1 MFREM
6 KPFPFWMVAVI
17 VALTTVVA
25 TRSPTP
31 RSSQSLPPERLQDD
45 IAGFSAR
52 VYTAGGVTMRYRL
65 FVPEGLDPQKQYP
78 LVVWLHGA
86 GGIGVDNFRQLAD
99 DQVPGS
105 QTWTEPANEMKHP
118 AFVLAPQSSVG
129 WRAQPQSRRPNS
141 LGPPLRTVV
150 AILDVLSRQYR
161 IDQKRI
167 YVAGQSDGGYAVWDL
182 ISNRPDR
189 FAAAIVLCGGGD
201 PARAGRLVN
210 LPIWVFHGSAD
221 PMVPVSEA
229 RNMIQAIQKA
239 GGKPRYTEY
248 KGAGHEI
255 WSRVFAEPELVDWVF
270 AQHL

>member
-1 MFREM
+1 
-6 KPFPFWMVAVI
+6 
-17 VALTTVVA
+17 
-25 TRSPTP
+25 
-31 RSSQSLPPERLQDD
+31 
-45 IAGFSAR
+45 
-52 VYTAGGVTMRYRL
+52 
-65 FVPEGLDPQKQYP
+65 
-78 LVVWLHGA
+78 
-86 GGIGVDNFRQLAD
+86 
-99 DQVPGS
+99 
-105 QTWTEPANEMKHP
+105 
-118 AFVLAPQSSVG
+118 
-129 WRAQPQSRRPNS
+129 
-141 LGPPLRTVV
+141 
-150 AILDVLSRQYR
+150 
-161 IDQKRI
+161 
-167 YVAGQSDGGYAVWDL
+167 VWDL

-189 FAAAIVLCGGGD
+189 FAAAIILCGGGD

>member
-1 MFREM
+1 M
-6 KPFPFWMVAVI
+6 KLFLFWALAVI
-17 VALTTVVA
+17 VTLTTFVG
-25 TRSPTP
+25 TRLRTEASV
-31 RSSQSLPPERLQDD
+31 QSLPPERSDDD

-52 VYTAGGVTMRYRL
+52 VYTSAGVTMRYRL
-65 FVPEGLDPQKQYP
+65 FVPPGLDPSKQYP
-78 LVVWLHGA
+78 IVIWLHGA

-105 QTWTEPANEMKHP
+105 QTWTDPANEMKHP

-129 WRAQPQSRRPNS
+129 WRAQPQSRRSDS
-141 LGPPLRTVV
+141 LGPPLRSVIG
-150 AILDVLSRQYR
+150 ILDSLSRQYR

-182 ISNRPDR
+182 ITNRPDR
-189 FAAAIVLCGGGD
+189 FAAAIILCGGGD

-255 WSRVFAEPELVDWVF
+255 WSRVFAEPELVEWVF

>member
-1 MFREM
+1 
-6 KPFPFWMVAVI
+6 
-17 VALTTVVA
+17 
-25 TRSPTP
+25 
-31 RSSQSLPPERLQDD
+31 
-45 IAGFSAR
+45 
-52 VYTAGGVTMRYRL
+52 
-65 FVPEGLDPQKQYP
+65 
-78 LVVWLHGA
+78 
-86 GGIGVDNFRQLAD
+86 
-99 DQVPGS
+99 
-105 QTWTEPANEMKHP
+105 
-118 AFVLAPQSSVG
+118 
-129 WRAQPQSRRPNS
+129 
-141 LGPPLRTVV
+141 V